1 MAVRKNITEEINRD
15 NFIGSAII
23 NGDSVLVI
31 ADEAV
36 YSFLG
41 IAQSAA
47 IKDYIHPDDRALFAE
62 QLEKCKESSAE
73 FLCSCRCYDGTY
85 KEISVLM
92 RSKAIDGKDYIEIV
106 MYDVVFLTRQFEK
119 FVANNKIFNALIT
132 MSDKIFFRYEPATSE
147 MYVYN
152 GRETVFTG
160 SMADYKQAMTEQGMI
175 SEESISRF
183 NDMCDE
189 IEKARGDGS
198 YKIDT
203 LFFNA
208 DNDKEF
214 YPTTVHFTAI
224 EFNTQ
229 VKYIIGMFA
238 CSVVGNA
245 ADSYISN
252 RSNLD
257 PLTSLLNKKAIKDY
271 ALESLAKAAKD
282 NSSVT
287 FVMIDL
293 DNFKTINDTYGHMFG
308 DETLVSVARV
318 LNEAVGDKG
327 VVGRIGGD
335 EFFIVLTGFEDG
347 NDAIRPLI
355 RSIRSHVEWCFKNK
369 LDDIKVTCSVGTST
383 FPTDARNYD
392 DLFKLAD
399 HCLYVA
405 KSKGRDRFIIY
416 TKEMHGSLE
425 EILSSGT
432 VIQMANFVSEA
443 DKSKHLLSI
452 IQRFNSA
459 GEYDTQQVILK
470 KVMLEL
476 LYYYDIDFLQYAP
489 ADEKEQSYEIANNK
503 IAPPETLMKLYDG
516 YKDEFNS
523 KNYLTIG
530 NYENAKTEHPVL
542 HDYMLENELFSLMLI
557 KYMDDDDTLRGIFA
571 VSTRKRYQKWAA
583 FDINMLLII
592 FRLMERFVR

>member
-23 NGDSVLVI
+23 NGDSVLII

-41 IAQSAA
+41 ISQSAA
-47 IKDYIHPDDRALFAE
+47 IKDYIHPDDRALFNE
-62 QLEKCKESSAE
+62 QLEKCKESPAV
-73 FLCSCRCYDGTY
+73 FLCSCKRYDGTY

-92 RSKAIDGKDYIEIV
+92 RSKNTDDKAYIEIV
-106 MYDVVFLTRQFEK
+106 MYEVVFLTRQFEK

-183 NDMCDE
+183 NDMCCE
-189 IEKARGDGS
+189 IEKARGDGF
-198 YKIDT
+198 YKLDT
-203 LFFNA
+203 LFFNSE
-208 DNDKEF
+208 NDKQF
-214 YPTTVHFTAI
+214 YPTTVNFTAI

-271 ALESLAKAAKD
+271 ALESLARAAKD
-282 NSSVT
+282 GSTVT

-335 EFFIVLTGFEDG
+335 EFFIVLTDFEDG
-347 NDAIRPLI
+347 DEAIRPLI

-489 ADEKEQSYEIANNK
+489 ADEKEQSYEVANYK

-542 HDYMLENELFSLMLI
+542 HNYMLENELFSLMMI
-557 KYMDDDDTLRGIFA
+557 KYADDDGTLHGIFA

-592 FRLMERFVR
+592 FRLMERFV

>member
-23 NGDSVLVI
+23 NGDSVLII

-41 IAQSAA
+41 ISQSAA
-47 IKDYIHPDDRALFAE
+47 IKDYIHPDDRALFDE
-62 QLEKCKESSAE
+62 QLEKCKEFPAV
-73 FLCSCRCYDGTY
+73 FLCSCKRYDGTY

-92 RSKAIDGKDYIEIV
+92 RSKNIDDKAYIEIV
-106 MYDVVFLTRQFEK
+106 MYEVVFLTRQFEK

-183 NDMCDE
+183 NDMCCE
-189 IEKARGDGS
+189 IEKARGDGF
-198 YKIDT
+198 YKLDT
-203 LFFNA
+203 LFFNSE
-208 DNDKEF
+208 NDKQF
-214 YPTTVHFTAI
+214 YPTTVNFTAI

-271 ALESLAKAAKD
+271 ALESLARAAKD
-282 NSSVT
+282 GSTVT

-335 EFFIVLTGFEDG
+335 EFFIVLTDFEDG
-347 NDAIRPLI
+347 DEAIRPLI

-489 ADEKEQSYEIANNK
+489 ADEKEQSYEVANYK
-503 IAPPETLMKLYDG
+503 IAPPETLMELYDS

-542 HDYMLENELFSLMLI
+542 HNYMLENELFSLMMI
-557 KYMDDDDTLRGIFA
+557 KYADDDGTLHGIFA

-592 FRLMERFVR
+592 FRLMERFV

>member
-23 NGDSVLVI
+23 NGDSVLII

-47 IKDYIHPDDRALFAE
+47 LKDYIHPDDRALFVR
-62 QLEKCKESSAE
+62 QLETCQESPAV
-73 FLCSCRCYDGTY
+73 FLCSCKRYDGTY

-92 RSKAIDGKDYIEIV
+92 RSKNIDDKAYIEIV
-106 MYDVVFLTRQFEK
+106 MYEVVFLTRQFEK

-132 MSDKIFFRYEPATSE
+132 MSDKIFFRYEPETGN

-152 GRETVFTG
+152 GRETIYNG
-160 SMADYKQAMTEQGMI
+160 SMELYRETIINQG
-175 SEESISRF
+175 SVSKESIPRF
-183 NDMCDE
+183 IDMCDE
-189 IEKARGDGS
+189 IEKAQGDGS

-214 YPTTVHFTAI
+214 YPTTVNFTAI

-238 CSVVGNA
+238 CNIAGNA

-271 ALESLAKAAKD
+271 ALESLARAAKD
-282 NSSVT
+282 GSTVT

-327 VVGRIGGD
+327 IVGRIGGD

-489 ADEKEQSYEIANNK
+489 ADEKEQSYEVANYK

-542 HDYMLENELFSLMLI
+542 HNYMLENELFSLMMI
-557 KYMDDDDTLRGIFA
+557 KYADDDGTLRGIFA

-592 FRLMERFVR
+592 FRLMERFV